1 MTNLRTRLA
10 VLVTFAAF
18 ATASSAAETPE
29 PKSSPPNPPATA
41 PMPMDHGQMR
51 GGMNPGGGGMAGM
64 AGMHGMSDM
73 SGMMDMMRSC
83 QAMMKGSN
91 EAGQMQMPKM
101 PPGNEKAE
109 FEMRAEIL
117 QKTGEIASKYAE
129 RIKVK
134 P

>member
-1 MTNLRTRLA
+1 MTNLRTKLA
-10 VLVTFAAF
+10 VLVCFAAF
-18 ATASSAAETPE
+18 ATASSAAETPA
-29 PKSSPPNPPATA
+29 PNSSPPNPAATA
-41 PMPMDHGQMR
+41 PMPMDHGKM
-51 GGMNPGGGGMAGM
+51 GGAMNPGGGDMSGMQ
-64 AGMHGMSDM
+64 GMSGM

-83 QAMMKGSN
+83 QSMMNSPH
-91 EAGQMQMPKM
+91 EVGQTQMPKM

-117 QKTGEIASKYAE
+117 QKTGEIALKYAE